1 MKKNLMSVLILA
13 LLIVNIVLT
22 VITMVSVTST
32 NKKTTSVVNSIATV
46 LNLELN
52 TSGEDT
58 AGKEVSIDDTAVYN
72 IEDSMT
78 IPLRKGEDGKEHY
91 ALVSVSLA
99 MNTKDKDYE
108 TYGTKIADNESLIKG
123 EIVEAFGSYTMEQ
136 IQADSDVVRDDILA
150 RIQGLYDSKFVYKVT
165 FRDIIIQ

>member
-32 NKKTTSVVNSIATV
+32 NKKTASVVNSIATV

-52 TSGEDT
+52 TSGDDT
-58 AGKEVSIDDTAVYN
+58 AEKEVSIDDTAVYN

-99 MNTKDKDYE
+99 MNTK
-108 TYGTKIADNESLIKG
+108 DNESLIKG

-150 RIQGLYDSKFVYKVT
+150 RIQGLYDSKFIYKVT

>member
-1 MKKNLMSVLILA
+1 MDKVNFRNGEINNLSVLSRKQKMILSDVK
-13 LLIVNIVLT
+13 IMYDI
-22 VITMVSVTST
+22 
-32 NKKTTSVVNSIATV
+32 
-46 LNLELN
+46 
-52 TSGEDT
+52 
-58 AGKEVSIDDTAVYN
+58 
-72 IEDSMT
+72 
-78 IPLRKGEDGKEHY
+78 
-91 ALVSVSLA
+91 A

-150 RIQGLYDSKFVYKVT
+150 RIQALYDSKFVYKVT

>member
-1 MKKNLMSVLILA
+1 MIRLYIISK
-13 LLIVNIVLT
+13 
-22 VITMVSVTST
+22 
-32 NKKTTSVVNSIATV
+32 
-46 LNLELN
+46 
-52 TSGEDT
+52 
-58 AGKEVSIDDTAVYN
+58 
-72 IEDSMT
+72 

-150 RIQGLYDSKFVYKVT
+150 RIQGLYDSKFIYKVT

>member
-32 NKKTTSVVNSIATV
+32 NKKTASVVNSIATV

-52 TSGEDT
+52 TSGDDT
-58 AGKEVSIDDTAVYN
+58 AEKEVSIDDTAVYN

-99 MNTKDKDYE
+99 DP
-108 TYGTKIADNESLIKG
+108 GG
-123 EIVEAFGSYTMEQ
+123 FGRCQ
-136 IQADSDVVRDDILA
+136 R
-150 RIQGLYDSKFVYKVT
+150 
-165 FRDIIIQ
+165 